1 MNLAE
6 RAALLP
12 KSPGVYLFKSAKDEV
27 LYVGKA
33 VDLRARVN
41 QYLAGHDQREM
52 VHALISESVDVDV
65 VVVNTEKDALLL
77 ECTLIQKYR
86 PRYNVRLV
94 DGGGFLYLSIDL
106 QDEWPRYQVVRK
118 RSRRKR
124 SQVHFIGP
132 ITSGGQARKV
142 LTFVERSFRLR
153 TCSNQELRTR
163 KRACLLYEMHRCLAP
178 CVGLCTPE
186 VYQAEVTQSLMFLQG
201 RHQPLLKQLNTQMLQ
216 YSEQEAFEQ
225 AARTRDL
232 ILAIQASTSKQE
244 MVDGRGGN
252 KDIWGMYREGERGV
266 LAVLPVREGRVQAP
280 VTLRFEAAVD
290 SNPALL
296 SSLLNTWY
304 ESGEG
309 IPDEVVLPFELPD
322 RAALAE
328 VLNQRRGRRVS
339 VLTPKRGEKHRLM
352 QLASKNAQA
361 THIRQQSAAAHRR
374 QILSDLKRICR
385 LPTLPRRIECVDN
398 SNIQGTDSVAAVVVF
413 IDGRPSRAHYRR
425 FVVKTV
431 VGADDYATMREILHR
446 RIRRGLAGDAGWE
459 LPDLIVVDG
468 GRGQLNIALALL
480 SDLGVKDVPVVGLS
494 KPRTERKRGD
504 RDTPDKIV
512 LPNVRE
518 PLVLRNN
525 HPVLH
530 LLQSIRDEAHKTAV
544 TFHRKRRR
552 KRQLSSPL
560 DDLPGIGPARRKT
573 LLKHFGG
580 HAAIRQATLAEIVAL
595 PGFGKT
601 RAQNL
606 LQALSEADD
615 V

>member
-1 MNLAE
+1 M
-6 RAALLP
+6 
-12 KSPGVYLFKSAKDEV
+12 
-27 LYVGKA
+27 
-33 VDLRARVN
+33 
-41 QYLAGHDQREM
+41 
-52 VHALISESVDVDV
+52 
-65 VVVNTEKDALLL
+65 
-77 ECTLIQKYR
+77 
-86 PRYNVRLV
+86 
-94 DGGGFLYLSIDL
+94 
-106 QDEWPRYQVVRK
+106 
-118 RSRRKR
+118 
-124 SQVHFIGP
+124 
-132 ITSGGQARKV
+132 
-142 LTFVERSFRLR
+142 
-153 TCSNQELRTR
+153 
-163 KRACLLYEMHRCLAP
+163 
-178 CVGLCTPE
+178 
-186 VYQAEVTQSLMFLQG
+186 
-201 RHQPLLKQLNTQMLQ
+201 
-216 YSEQEAFEQ
+216 
-225 AARTRDL
+225 
-232 ILAIQASTSKQE
+232 
-244 MVDGRGGN
+244 
-252 KDIWGMYREGERGV
+252 
-266 LAVLPVREGRVQAP
+266 
-280 VTLRFEAAVD
+280 
-290 SNPALL
+290 
-296 SSLLNTWY
+296 
-304 ESGEG
+304 
-309 IPDEVVLPFELPD
+309 
-322 RAALAE
+322 
-328 VLNQRRGRRVS
+328 
-339 VLTPKRGEKHRLM
+339 
-352 QLASKNAQA
+352 
-361 THIRQQSAAAHRR
+361 
-374 QILSDLKRICR
+374 
-385 LPTLPRRIECVDN
+385 DN